1 MKTTKPIYLLLI
13 FFTSLCSISAYA
25 NKKDSI
31 LLTGKV
37 FNDEERVKGLI
48 VKIYAENDLI
58 KTEHVRSANLFKIYL
73 PKDHYLT
80 IEVSAPNFH
89 TKRFFFDSHL
99 PADKKKMPSYKFDMD
114 IFSEAELENV
124 NTSVL
129 DFPAGLVKYHPKK
142 KVFLR
147 DKKYT
152 KEMKKKYFRLL
163 EEAKLSE
170 RGVLEDSK

>member
-1 MKTTKPIYLLLI
+1 MKTTKSIQFLFLI
-13 FFTSLCSISAYA
+13 VILCISSNTFAS
-25 NKKDSI
+25 KKDSI

-37 FNDEERVKGLI
+37 FNNEERVKGLI
-48 VKIYAENDLI
+48 VRVYAENDLL
-58 KTEHVRSANLFKIYL
+58 KTEKIKSANLFKLYL
-73 PKDHYLT
+73 PKDHNLT
-80 IEVSAPNFH
+80 IEISAPDFH

-99 PADKKKMPSYKFDMD
+99 PKGTKKLPGYKFDMD
-114 IFSEAELENV
+114 IFSEAEVANV
-124 NTSVL
+124 NPSIL

-142 KVFLR
+142 KIFLR